1 MSVNLEELKKEI
13 IDNTATRVAKDLEE
27 RLGKKFLTH
36 EEIQEMFK
44 NWKPKKTEESDNL
57 EEVVKFYRG
66 LVKGTNIS
74 DEGTSGDLIPRTV
87 SNRILEGLRKASWV
101 RKYVTI
107 FPDTKGTLFVK
118 AQGATAYRT
127 APGNA
132 PTGSTLQYTKIDYD
146 AYELIADTIVSNRLL
161 ADANIPLIN
170 WIEEQLVYAFA
181 VAEEKEFIQGASG
194 NHEFIGLDNS
204 SITTVTAAS
213 GHTDITKLTYDD
225 ILDLYM
231 AVPQQYRSR
240 AVWILH
246 TDTLKVIKKLK
257 DNNGLPIFS
266 ATDSTIF
273 NRPFIECEHVAKT
286 GTTNPV
292 IYFGDWKGYYIF
304 EKGRIQV
311 LSTNVGKE
319 LVSKRQTYIIAINYN
334 GGQAV
339 IKDGMRGLKLASS

>member
-132 PTGSTLQYTKIDYD
+132 PTGSTLQYNIVRSIIEKTKLGEAHGYFDNQEYILPDNLFIKWLNDKYYHVIKMHD
-146 AYELIADTIVSNRLL
+146 IHPKTIEYKNNPNMKICYIYRDIRDV
-161 ADANIPLIN
+161 
-170 WIEEQLVYAFA
+170 
-181 VAEEKEFIQGASG
+181 
-194 NHEFIGLDNS
+194 
-204 SITTVTAAS
+204 AAS
-213 GHTDITKLTYDD
+213 AKNIWGSEGERLYSS
-225 ILDLYM
+225 LD
-231 AVPQQYRSR
+231 
-240 AVWILH
+240 
-246 TDTLKVIKKLK
+246 K
-257 DNNGLPIFS
+257 
-266 ATDSTIF
+266 
-273 NRPFIECEHVAKT
+273 
-286 GTTNPV
+286 
-292 IYFGDWKGYYIF
+292 
-304 EKGRIQV
+304 
-311 LSTNVGKE
+311 
-319 LVSKRQTYIIAINYN
+319 AINIYYVLKTFPN
-334 GGQAV
+334 V
-339 IKDGMRGLKLASS
+339 IFQKYEEVIFDLSKSIKEIFR